1 MSRFRLSPEAAR
13 DIEALLEYIARDS
26 VHAARHVRQAL
37 LAACRRLA
45 NYPGM
50 GHRRDDLTDKPVRFF
65 PIYSFLIIYD
75 PASTPL
81 EIVRVLRGAQDI
93 TAILERDT

>member
-13 DIEALLEYIARDS
+13 DIEDILEYIAQDS
-26 VHAARHVRQAL
+26 VPAARRVRQAL

-45 NYPGM
+45 EHPGM
-50 GHRRDDLTDKPVRFF
+50 GHRREDLTDKPVRFF
-65 PIYSFLIIYD
+65 PVYSFLIIYD
-75 PASTPL
+75 PATTPL

-93 TAILERDT
+93 PAILEREE

>member
-1 MSRFRLSPEAAR
+1 
-13 DIEALLEYIARDS
+13 
-26 VHAARHVRQAL
+26 VRQAL

-45 NYPGM
+45 EHPGI
-50 GHRRDDLTDKPVRFF
+50 GHRREDLTDKPVRFF

-81 EIVRVLRGAQDI
+81 DIVRVLRVAQDI
-93 TAILERDT
+93 TAILERDV